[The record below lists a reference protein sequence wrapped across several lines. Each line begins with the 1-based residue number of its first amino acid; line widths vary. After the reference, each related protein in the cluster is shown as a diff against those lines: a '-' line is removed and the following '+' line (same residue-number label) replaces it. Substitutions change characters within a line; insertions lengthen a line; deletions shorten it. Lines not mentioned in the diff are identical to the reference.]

1 MHDFKSPQQIR
12 LSAMTSQASMP
23 IALDLSRR
31 SEKFVNVLLSHSVA
45 LDVED
50 NIDVLRIGDSGDKVG
65 VSCVCG
71 VVT

>member
-1 MHDFKSPQQIR
+1 
-12 LSAMTSQASMP
+12 MTSQASMP